1 VRDEVPSTARKDLET
16 VVSIE
21 LEEIPEVSGN

>member
-1 VRDEVPSTARKDLET
+1 VREEVPSTSRKDLET

-21 LEEIPEVSGN
+21 SEEIPEVNGI